1 MRLISKSLVV
11 GAVAG
16 ACAYAAAGTITA
28 GTMGRY
34 SLESANAVA
43 AGTTIKLDGNAGSAP
58 NVASYTAGT
67 MALEANNLAV
77 TSTRLRFTSNRA
89 FGSADSHASTMT
101 CSATTTANTTMYF
114 TLSNATSSSE
124 VIYDLTN
131 RGSDLTTDV
140 TCDMPLLGFSK
151 SGFASTGD
159 ISVGAN
165 VVNIN
170 SGFTLETVAAVK
182 LASVGASYSIAIA
195 STLDAVIDVSQNRL
209 TFASGTDT
217 VPSASLSYS
226 DNFSVTVT
234 PVARATVNGT
244 FARTFNLTLTA
255 GTDFG
260 YLEEP
265 AGTTG
270 GGSCTL
276 TSGSGRAYASS
287 GTLRVTTSFE
297 CKTMTLTAASPS
309 LAGATTY
316 TVGLGRSETTSSTL
330 SSVNAASATP
340 FAPQAY
346 TATYG
351 ITGGT
356 DADGVV
362 GGTALV
368 ATSASQSAG
377 SWTLNGTS
385 ITLQYVP
392 VASDTNLQLFVSN
405 TGAAGSASFTATN
418 HAGAS
423 CSGTLGAVGVG
434 STSLGSAL
442 KRSLLG
448 IPGTGETSTCSTT
461 FASEGRAAVV
471 VTTTTP
477 SSTTRVHSGFSKSD
491 GVSRQII
498 VNSGN

>member
-1 MRLISKSLVV
+1 MRLISKSLVL

-16 ACAYAAAGTITA
+16 ACAYATAGTIA
-28 GTMGRY
+28 PGNIGRY
-34 SLESANAVA
+34 SLESATAVGSGA
-43 AGTTIKLDGNAGSAP
+43 TITLDGNAGTAAAGVVTYSAG
-58 NVASYTAGT
+58 VMTLS
-67 MALEANNLAV
+67 ANNLAV

-89 FGSADSHASTMT
+89 FGSADSHAATMN
-101 CSATTTANTTMYF
+101 CSATTVANTTMVY

-140 TCDMPLLGFSK
+140 SCDMPLLGFSK

-165 VVNIN
+165 IVNIN

-182 LASVGASYSIAIA
+182 LASVGSAYTLAIA

-209 TFASGTDT
+209 TFASGMDT
-217 VPSASLSYS
+217 AVTGLAYS

-234 PVARATVNGT
+234 PSARSTVNGD
-244 FARTFNLTLTA
+244 FVRTFNLTLTA

-265 AGTTG
+265 TGTTG

-276 TSGSGRAYASS
+276 TSGSGQARASS
-287 GTLRVTTSFE
+287 GTLAVTTSFD
-297 CKTMTLTAASPS
+297 CRTMTLTAATPS
-309 LAGATTY
+309 ATAATTY
-316 TVGLGRSETTSSTL
+316 TVGLGRSETTSSTS
-330 SSVNAASATP
+330 SSVNTASATA

-346 TATYG
+346 SAVYG
-351 ITGGT
+351 MTGGAAGAQT
-356 DADGVV
+356 
-362 GGTALV
+362 LV
-368 ATSASQSAG
+368 ATTTSQAAG

-385 ITLQYVP
+385 VTLQYIP
-392 VASDTNLQLFVSN
+392 VSSDTNLQLFVSN
-405 TGAAGSASFTATN
+405 SGAAGTASFTATN

-442 KRSLLG
+442 KRALQG
-448 IPGTGETSTCSTT
+448 APGTGETSTCSTT

-471 VTTTTP
+471 LTTTTP
-477 SSTTRVHSGFSKSD
+477 SAATRVHSGFSKSD